1 MPAGDIYTEQPPH
14 RAARVDGGM
23 VLSELIASTKGGGVV
38 YLTDDGDVVA
48 AVAPIDVVEAGLRAL
63 GRNSDGNSRS

>member
-1 MPAGDIYTEQPPH
+1 MPAGDIYAAEPPA

-23 VLSELIASTKGGGVV
+23 VLSELIASTKDGGIV

-63 GRNSDGNSRS
+63 GRQNDGHARS